1 MQFSRREAVVL
12 AFSSIAGFRALA
24 SSEADRAEREAP
36 VHAER
41 DERLARSMTIYRD
54 AFGVPHI
61 VGDTEEAAFFGYG
74 YAQAE
79 DHLERMMLQ
88 YRDAQG
94 RRAEVEGFAIWSG

>member
-41 DERLARSMTIYRD
+41 DERLARSMTIAIRS
-54 AFGVPHI
+54 ACPTSWAI
-61 VGDTEEAAFFGYG
+61 PK
-74 YAQAE
+74 
-79 DHLERMMLQ
+79 
-88 YRDAQG
+88 
-94 RRAEVEGFAIWSG
+94 RRLSLGMAMRRPKIIWSA